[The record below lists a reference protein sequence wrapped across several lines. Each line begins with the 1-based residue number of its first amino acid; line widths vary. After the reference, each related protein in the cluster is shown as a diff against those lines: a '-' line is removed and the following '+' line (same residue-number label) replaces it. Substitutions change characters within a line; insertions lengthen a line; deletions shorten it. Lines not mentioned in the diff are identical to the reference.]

1 MWYKERGRYVTVGGG
16 LRGEEG
22 QFYLSDGVAVAD
34 RPYIPQP
41 GDLIYIEW
49 YKYNRLDHVGI
60 VEFVTQDGDGTYWV
74 HTIEG
79 NNHIL
84 GPTPSVVQRYTY
96 RLDDDSIR
104 GYGVLTEGLVGWEL
118 GMGASGSQVIALQK
132 NLKELGYYS
141 GAADGIYGNAT
152 KAAVKAFQ
160 KNCGI
165 TADGVAGPK
174 TLLYLGL
181 GGSSSGNST
190 GYSDADVELLAK
202 VISAEARG
210 ESYEGQVA
218 VGAVILNRVAHP
230 SFPNSISGVVYQ
242 NGAFSCVNDSNWY
255 APVADSAKRA
265 ATDALNGWDPSGG
278 AVYYFNAAKTS
289 DKFMHSRPVIKVIG
303 NHKFCS

>member
-1 MWYKERGRYVTVGGG
+1 MTIYKAVRNFLTVFVVLAVAAGALCIGGG
-16 LRGEEG
+16 V
-22 QFYLSDGVAVAD
+22 YYAVQSA
-34 RPYIPQP
+34 
-41 GDLIYIEW
+41 
-49 YKYNRLDHVGI
+49 
-60 VEFVTQDGDGTYWV
+60 
-74 HTIEG
+74 
-79 NNHIL
+79 
-84 GPTPSVVQRYTY
+84 
-96 RLDDDSIR
+96 
-104 GYGVLTEGLVGWEL
+104 
-118 GMGASGSQVIALQK
+118 ASSQVLSKLGSTGAEVTRVQK
-132 NLKELGYYS
+132 KLKALGYYS

-278 AVYYFNAAKTS
+278 AVYYFNASKTS